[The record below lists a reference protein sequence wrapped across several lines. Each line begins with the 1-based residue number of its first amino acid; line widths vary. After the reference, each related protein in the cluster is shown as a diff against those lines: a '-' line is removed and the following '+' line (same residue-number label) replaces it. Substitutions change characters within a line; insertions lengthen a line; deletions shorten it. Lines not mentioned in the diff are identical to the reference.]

1 MWLAIHL
8 PSLPLEV
15 FPGAAE
21 NGPLAV
27 VEQEGSRQRVVA
39 VNECAVRHGV
49 EAGQPLTAAQALAPA
64 LEILERNGHAEQE
77 ALERLAVWAGRFTS
91 AVSLEPPAGLLLEA
105 RGSLRLFGGLRAFRE
120 EVGPGLA
127 ALGHRAHQGIA
138 PTPLAALWLARAG
151 DPDAVGEAH
160 LLAGRL
166 GRLPLACLGWPAKT
180 LADLSAMGLR
190 QVRDCL
196 RLPRDGFARRF
207 GPHLLAELDRA
218 LGRSP
223 DPRIPFR
230 APPRF
235 AAGLELA
242 GEIREAPRLLDAAA
256 CLLDALGGF
265 LETRQGGVQSLELEF
280 AHADRAV
287 SSLRLGLSA
296 PSRDPA
302 HLRELLAG
310 RLERLALPAPVL
322 GVRLCSGAVQSLPPS
337 DRLLHAPRQPGLRL
351 PKLVERL
358 RARLGEEAVH
368 GLCLLP
374 DHRPE
379 TAWRRTGLGGNG
391 GNRDIPDFRNTKI
404 RNVPIS
410 PKIRNV
416 PISRPLWMLAEPQRL
431 PRRQGRPCYRGAL
444 TLESGP
450 ERIETGWWDGRDVAR
465 DYYVATNPRGMRL
478 WIFRQRRG
486 RRPWFLHGIFG

>member
-1 MWLAIHL
+1 LWLAIHL

-15 FPGAAE
+15 FPDAPGE
-21 NGPLAV
+21 GPLAV
-27 VEQEGSRQRVVA
+27 VEPEGSRQRVVA
-39 VNECAVRHGV
+39 VNDCAVRHGV
-49 EAGQPLTAAQALAPA
+49 EAGQPLTAAWALAPA
-64 LEILERNGHAEQE
+64 LEILERNGPAEQA
-77 ALERLAVWAGRFTS
+77 ALERLAVWAGRFSS
-91 AVSLEPPAGLLLEA
+91 AVSLEPPAGVLLEA
-105 RGSLRLFGGLRAFRE
+105 RGSLRLFGGLRAFRA
-120 EVGPGLA
+120 EVGRGLA
-127 ALGHRAHQGIA
+127 ALGHRAQQGIA

-151 DPDAVGEAH
+151 DAEVVDAAP
-160 LLAGRL
+160 LLAGRI
-166 GRLPLACLGWPAKT
+166 GRLPLACLDWPART
-180 LADLSAMGLR
+180 LTDLSTMGLR
-190 QVRDCL
+190 RVRDCL

-207 GPHLLAELDRA
+207 GPELLAELDRA
-218 LGRSP
+218 LGRRP
-223 DPRIPFR
+223 DPRRPFE
-230 APPRF
+230 APPCF

-256 CLLDALGGF
+256 RLLDALAGF

-310 RLERLALPAPVL
+310 RLERLELPAPVL
-322 GVRLCSGAVQSLPPS
+322 GLRLRSGAVRHLPPS
-337 DRLLHAPRQPGLRL
+337 DLLLRAPRRPGLRL
-351 PKLVERL
+351 PRLVERL

-379 TAWRRTGLGGNG
+379 TAWRRTTYPQGSGNG
-391 GNRDIPDFRNTKI
+391 DIPDFRETKI

-410 PKIRNV
+410 PWTSGR
-416 PISRPLWMLAEPQRL
+416 RPLWMLAEPQRL
-431 PRRQGRPCYRGAL
+431 PRRQGRPCHRGVL
-444 TLESGP
+444 TFESGP

-486 RRPWFLHGIFG
+486 GRHWFLHGIFG